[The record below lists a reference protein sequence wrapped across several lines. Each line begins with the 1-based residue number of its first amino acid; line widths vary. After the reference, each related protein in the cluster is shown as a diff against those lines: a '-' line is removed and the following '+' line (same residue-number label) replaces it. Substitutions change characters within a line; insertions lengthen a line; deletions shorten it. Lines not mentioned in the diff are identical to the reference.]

1 MTIEL
6 IGIIA
11 LLAGFVSL
19 FFEPALI
26 VSVFLCTSLL
36 GSAGAFTLPALGD
49 TNISPAHLLLGFLA
63 IKLLSTADVRSKLAD
78 GMGFGRPG
86 FWLLIIVIYS
96 LISAYFMPRI
106 FAGQTFIFPA
116 RTTGYSL
123 PLEPATANL
132 TQSVYL
138 LGDFIC
144 FILLYAYA
152 TTRARRRVL
161 GTAALVCATL
171 NLVFAALDLVTYFTN
186 TAELLSFIRNANYG
200 LLNDTEL
207 AGFKRIV
214 GSFAEASAFGSMTVG
229 LFAFTSR
236 LWLLGVK
243 PRLTLLLTILSF
255 CALLF
260 STSTTAWVGLA
271 GFLAVV
277 YIETVLTAIRKPVNS
292 QTMLFVIGAPIV
304 VPILMF
310 GIALN
315 EDSAAYVQNL
325 LDTLVFNKLSTD
337 SGIERSSWNTQGLQ
351 NFLDTYGFGVGNG
364 SMRASS
370 YPVGVLA
377 SLGIVGAVTV
387 TLFLVSVLF
396 SDTSVEDSDPLD
408 KAFRQAAKYT
418 CVAWLITET
427 VSGALVDLGLPF
439 FVFAALACAKPKT
452 SEVFMRQ
459 DELPPLPRLS
469 FMTESDRSPARH

>member
-1 MTIEL
+1 M
-6 IGIIA
+6 
-11 LLAGFVSL
+11 
-19 FFEPALI
+19 
-26 VSVFLCTSLL
+26 
-36 GSAGAFTLPALGD
+36 
-49 TNISPAHLLLGFLA
+49 
-63 IKLLSTADVRSKLAD
+63 
-78 GMGFGRPG
+78 
-86 FWLLIIVIYS
+86 
-96 LISAYFMPRI
+96 
-106 FAGQTFIFPA
+106 
-116 RTTGYSL
+116 
-123 PLEPATANL
+123 
-132 TQSVYL
+132 
-138 LGDFIC
+138 
-144 FILLYAYA
+144 
-152 TTRARRRVL
+152 
-161 GTAALVCATL
+161 L

-186 TAELLSFIRNANYG
+186 TADLLSFIRNANYG

-255 CALLF
+255 GALLF

-277 YIETVLTAIRKPVNS
+277 YLETVLTAIRKPVNP
-292 QTMLFVIGAPIV
+292 QTMLFVIGGPIV
-304 VPILMF
+304 LPILMF

-315 EDSAAYVQNL
+315 DSSAAYVQNL

-370 YPVGVLA
+370 YPVSVLA

-387 TLFLVSVLF
+387 TLFLFSVLF
-396 SDTSVEDSDPLD
+396 SVTSVEDSDPLD
-408 KAFRQAAKYT
+408 AAFRQAAKYT
-418 CVAWLITET
+418 CIAWLITET

-439 FVFAALACAKPKT
+439 FVFAALACAKPKGLP
-452 SEVFMRQ
+452 VFMRQ
-459 DELPPLPRLS
+459 DELPPLPRLLS
-469 FMTESDRSPARH
+469 